1 MIETTSHQLKPIT
14 ISHQVRIVNPAILKV
29 IANTIR
35 QSVEGDTLTMK
46 LRILFLDDL
55 IRLFQ
60 SAHENRK
67 IMLQQSVWQDWLLA
81 LGSLKPT
88 TDDEYE
94 CQEKVYKLLN
104 ILLHHSIKWE
114 WGGWRVWVDT
124 MALIHSSVARCNH
137 KENLDMLYARD
148 EEVEESEETDNA
160 KEDEPRDDQ
169 VKESEEKVSKT
180 VNKDEPPTYSECEGE
195 KFEAEAKQKE
205 TLEEISE
212 DAPSPKPED
221 SETQEEVSVDQVEP
235 VIEETPDE
243 SEKPEEVEDET
254 QKESETHEDN
264 TKTEEKAE
272 ESSETTP
279 DTTTDT
285 TQETTEDKTEEKP
298 EEAEI
303 EAEDEPEGISK
314 ELAAQLSLQDDELE
328 ENREGNDSETV
339 EVGSNDEE
347 DKMTSHEAKRRS
359 LSPTEELSATK
370 ISEISENSSNPPPPT
385 TNGMNWSPA
394 PRTPGAFRIPDF
406 RWSPQHYRILTEL
419 LDALDDDLKCLR
431 HDENLLTSVE
441 NQILLHNILHL
452 ASQLADN
459 LIIATGGVL
468 PILASATSPTFELDI
483 VEPSQGLNLNES
495 WFLLDRLMIIIDLTL
510 NVNQNQYPNVISI
523 SEIENEKAMQNG
535 GILRPVFKLSSMS
548 SM

>member
-14 ISHQVRIVNPAILKV
+14 ISNQVRIVNPAILKV

-160 KEDEPRDDQ
+160 KEDESRDH
-169 VKESEEKVSKT
+169 VKEAEEKVPKT
-180 VNKDEPPTYSECEGE
+180 EDEPPTYSECEGE
-195 KFEAEAKQKE
+195 KSEAEVKPEE
-205 TLEEISE
+205 TPEEISE

-221 SETQEEVSVDQVEP
+221 NEVKEEVSVDQVEP
-235 VIEETPDE
+235 VIEDTPE
-243 SEKPEEVEDET
+243 EAEKSEEVEDET
-254 QKESETHEDN
+254 SKESETPEDN
-264 TKTEEKAE
+264 TKTEEKSE
-272 ESSETTP
+272 ETSETTP
-279 DTTTDT
+279 DTTP
-285 TQETTEDKTEEKP
+285 ETTEDKTEEKP
-298 EEAEI
+298 QEAEN

-394 PRTPGAFRIPDF
+394 PRTPGAFRIRVVKKNLF
-406 RWSPQHYRILTEL
+406 R
-419 LDALDDDLKCLR
+419 
-431 HDENLLTSVE
+431 
-441 NQILLHNILHL
+441 
-452 ASQLADN
+452 
-459 LIIATGGVL
+459 
-468 PILASATSPTFELDI
+468 
-483 VEPSQGLNLNES
+483 
-495 WFLLDRLMIIIDLTL
+495 
-510 NVNQNQYPNVISI
+510 
-523 SEIENEKAMQNG
+523 
-535 GILRPVFKLSSMS
+535 
-548 SM
+548 

>member
-180 VNKDEPPTYSECEGE
+180 VNEDEPPTYSECEGE

-221 SETQEEVSVDQVEP
+221 SETQEEVSVDQIEP
-235 VIEETPDE
+235 VIEETPEE

-254 QKESETHEDN
+254 PKESETPEDN

-298 EEAEI
+298 EEAEN
-303 EAEDEPEGISK
+303 EPEGISK